1 MSVAGCM
8 IALALAATGSVAM
21 AQGWAPQK
29 NVEIVAGSALGD
41 TNDKTAR
48 MGLAHEPSARM
59 TSAD

>member
-1 MSVAGCM
+1 M
-8 IALALAATGSVAM
+8 IALALAATGSVPM

-29 NVEIVAGSALGD
+29 NLEIVAGSAPGGS
-41 TNDKTAR
+41 NDKTAR